1 MEGETQMFK
10 YIIKRIL
17 IMIPMLLVV
26 TFIVFTLIS
35 MSDVDPGRSKLGPE
49 ASQELVDELNHQ
61 YGVDQPFIIRYAKW
75 VWGAVRGDFG
85 DSWYY
90 DHGVAVDIKARFPNT
105 IKLTLLSIGIAMIIG
120 IPLGVL
126 AAVKQYSW
134 MDRVFSTASMLL
146 SAVPTFCMATIGV
159 LIFCWRL
166 HWVPATG
173 VVNGWKSWILP
184 SLTLGISYSASF
196 LRFTRSAVLDTIR
209 QDYIRT
215 IRSKGVK
222 EKKVIWGH
230 AFRNALLPL
239 ITITGMMLGGLLGG
253 AVIMESV
260 FVIPG
265 LGTLVMNAI
274 NQYDMPMTMA
284 AISMLAGMYMLIML
298 IVDILYAVVDPRI
311 RARYAAVK
319 KKKTPVRA
327 EEGGAAG

>member
-1 MEGETQMFK
+1 MLK
-10 YIIKRIL
+10 YIIKRVL

-26 TFIVFTLIS
+26 TFIVFSLIS

-49 ASQELVDELNHQ
+49 ASQELVDEMNHK
-61 YGVDQPFIIRYAKW
+61 YGVDQPFPIRYLKW
-75 VWGAVRGDFG
+75 VWGAIRLDFG

-90 DHGVAVDIKARFPNT
+90 DHPVSMDIAARFPNT
-105 IKLTLLSIGIAMIIG
+105 IKLTLLSIGIALIIG

-126 AAVKQYSW
+126 AAVKQYSAA
-134 MDRVFSTASMLL
+134 DRVFSTLSMLL
-146 SAVPTFCMATIGV
+146 AAIPTFCIATIGV
-159 LIFCWRL
+159 LVFCWKL

-215 IRSKGVK
+215 VRSKGVR
-222 EKKVIWGH
+222 ERKVIWGH
-230 AFRNALLPL
+230 AFRNSLLPL

-284 AISMLAGMYMLIML
+284 AITMLAAIYMLIML

-311 RARYAAVK
+311 RARYTSAK
-319 KKKTPVRA
+319 KKKAPA
-327 EEGGAAG
+327 KAEGGTA